1 MRHFLKSFTPVRY
14 LLKSHAAVLLL
25 ALTAL
30 PLAASAQI
38 IGVEVGG
45 TEAQYGEALV
55 RPIGISGTVDL
66 PLTDRLS
73 LRLAASRQSESRGIT
88 RSPCTGLA
96 PPGTDCSPEPF
107 VGDAQLTTF
116 GAGVTVALPSPIE
129 PLHPELYALATG
141 STVDVTFSAEQSD
154 EELQPITPDGPSWGL
169 EVGAGLHYP
178 ITNWIAV
185 SGRVGL
191 LRPGFEACGDDGW
204 FAFCE
209 TRTLPRFAIGTRFNL
224 SAL

>member
-1 MRHFLKSFTPVRY
+1 MFAVRHPLKFF
-14 LLKSHAAVLLL
+14 AAVLLL

-30 PLAASAQI
+30 PLAASAQT

-73 LRLAASRQSESRGIT
+73 LRLAASRQTESRSIT

-116 GAGVTVALPSPIE
+116 GAGVTVAFPSPIE
-129 PLHPELYALATG
+129 ALHPEVYALATG
-141 STVDVTFSAEQSD
+141 STVDITFSAERSD
-154 EELQPITPDGPSWGL
+154 AELQPITPDGRSWGL
-169 EVGAGLHYP
+169 EVGAGVSYS
-178 ITNWIAV
+178 ITDRVAV
-185 SGRVGL
+185 SGRAGF
-191 LRPGFEACGDDGW
+191 LRPGFEACGNDGW
-204 FAFCE
+204 FALCE
-209 TRTLPRFAIGTRFNL
+209 SRTLPRFAIGTRVDL